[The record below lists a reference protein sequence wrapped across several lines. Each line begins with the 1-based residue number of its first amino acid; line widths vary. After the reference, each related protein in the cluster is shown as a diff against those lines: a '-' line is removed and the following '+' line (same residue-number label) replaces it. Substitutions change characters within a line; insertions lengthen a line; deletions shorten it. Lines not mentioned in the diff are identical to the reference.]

1 MQRNLPNAP
10 LVGSNPTKPLLGWFE
25 RLQIRLGL
33 MSAPARLPSYAPLP
47 ALTAAERSVKIL
59 QLERHLRSHGGL
71 RLAAAWLV
79 DLSYELAVAQ
89 GQNAEMASVLRFKQE
104 LPEYLATRPR
114 PRPLPVNG
122 PLRPQP

>member
-33 MSAPARLPSYAPLP
+33 MSPPAHSPSYDALP
-47 ALTAAERSVKIL
+47 ALTPAERSVKIL
-59 QLERHLRSHGGL
+59 QLEKHLRSHGGL

-79 DLSYELAVAQ
+79 DLSGELAATKAQ
-89 GQNAEMASVLRFKQE
+89 KEEMAAVLRFKAE
-104 LPEYLATRPR
+104 MPEYLAKHPGMRS
-114 PRPLPVNG
+114 
-122 PLRPQP
+122 QS